1 MKILKLRNMA
11 MAGAMGV
18 AGLGLVGTG
27 AHAVFTQGTTSAQT
41 INAGTLAVV
50 VSAPN
55 SPLCASYTDGCQSL
69 TLNPLGPV
77 GSTFT
82 TGDQAVT
89 ATNTGNIP
97 AHETSWTLTAS
108 PGSKLVNE
116 ASVCIV
122 RQALSGSWPGRW
134 VYYNGPLSDV
144 NGVLVPISG
153 WPELIP
159 GGATDTY
166 TVSVYAGTETTAC
179 GAATYS
185 STPQWTAAT
194 TGSSTAPALN
204 GDSEGLSMTV
214 SVALT
219 YGG

>member
-1 MKILKLRNMA
+1 MTMV
-11 MAGAMGV
+11 GV
-18 AGLGLVGTG
+18 MSLAGLGLIGVG
-27 AHAVFTQGTTSAQT
+27 AHATFTQNTTSSQAIST
-41 INAGTLAVV
+41 GALAVA

-55 SPLCASYTDGCQSL
+55 SSCLSYTDGCHSL
-69 TLNPLGPV
+69 TLNALGLV

-89 ATNTGNIP
+89 ATSTGSLP
-97 AHETSWTLTAS
+97 AYETGWTLTAS
-108 PGSKLVNE
+108 PQSQLASE

-122 RQALSGSWPGRW
+122 RQAASGSWPGRW
-134 VYYNGPLSDV
+134 VYYNGPLSGV
-144 NGVLVPISG
+144 NGVLVPIKG
-153 WPELIP
+153 WPALIT

-166 TVSVYAGTETTAC
+166 IVNVYAGTETTAC

-194 TGSSTAPALN
+194 TGSSTAPVLN
-204 GDSEGLSMTV
+204 SDSGGFSMTV

-219 YGG
+219 YGDSD